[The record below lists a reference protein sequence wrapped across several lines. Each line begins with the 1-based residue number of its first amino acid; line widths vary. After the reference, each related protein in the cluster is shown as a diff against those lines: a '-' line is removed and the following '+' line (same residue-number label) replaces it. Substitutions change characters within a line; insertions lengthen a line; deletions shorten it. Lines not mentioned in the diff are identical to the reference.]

1 MLVSL
6 NIIAALGLFMIVGGT
21 YATAELIKEA
31 YATGYLGKLHSEF
44 QHPFVTRNRDC
55 LKALALGAA
64 M

>member
-31 YATGYLGKLHSEF
+31 TFRIFTTYLLLETEI
-44 QHPFVTRNRDC
+44 V
-55 LKALALGAA
+55 
-64 M
+64 